1 MSGKSKS
8 QKAKQQARRRA
19 EAAAAKREEEP
30 TDAEEP
36 APRKKSSWLP
46 ELPEDVPTPK
56 AVERGA
62 ALVAQGLAKDYGDG
76 RGLAGVDLVVQPREV
91 VMLVGPNGAGKSTF
105 LGCCSGLVEPTDGH
119 AWSGGHLAGTIE
131 ARGATS
137 YIPDSPVLYEDLS
150 VWEHLEYLARL
161 HDTQDWADYA
171 EDLLEMFSL
180 DDRADELP
188 TKFSRGLKQK
198 TALMVGLIRPFSVL
212 LIDEPFAGLDVPG
225 QETLVEVVGDLAEQG
240 AAVICSTHQLELL
253 PVATRLVG
261 LQDGVLAY
269 DGKPSEQQIREL
281 VGG

>member
-1 MSGKSKS
+1 VSGKSKS
-8 QKAKQQARRRA
+8 QRSKEQARQRA
-19 EAAAAKREEEP
+19 DAAAAKRGEP
-30 TDAEEP
+30 ADDAEP
-36 APRKKSSWLP
+36 KPKKKSSWLP
-46 ELPEDVPTPK
+46 ELPEDVPTPR

-62 ALVAQGLAKDYGDG
+62 ALVAEGLAKDYGDG
-76 RGLAGVDLVVQPREV
+76 RGLQGVDLVVQPGEV

-105 LGCCSGLVEPTDGH
+105 LGCCSGLVEPSDGSS
-119 AWSGGHLAGTIE
+119 WSGGHLAGTIE
-131 ARGATS
+131 SRSATS

-150 VWEHLEYLARL
+150 VWEHLEYIARL
-161 HDTQDWADYA
+161 HETQEWADYA
-171 EDLLEMFSL
+171 EDLLEMFNL
-180 DDRADELP
+180 DHRADELP
-188 TKFSRGLKQK
+188 TKFSRGLKPK

-225 QETLVEVVGDLAEQG
+225 QETLVEIVGDLADQG

-261 LQDGVLAY
+261 LQDGLLAF

>member
-8 QKAKQQARRRA
+8 QRSKDQARQRA
-19 EAAAAKREEEP
+19 DAAAAKRGDDAVEETP
-30 TDAEEP
+30 P
-36 APRKKSSWLP
+36 PKKSSWLP
-46 ELPEDVPTPK
+46 DMPEDRPTPR
-56 AVERGA
+56 AVEKGA
-62 ALVAQGLAKDYGDG
+62 VLVAEELAKDYGDG
-76 RGLAGVDLVVQPREV
+76 RGLQGLDLVVQPGEV

-105 LGCCSGLVEPTDGH
+105 LGCCSGLVEPTDGA
-119 AWSGGHLAGTIE
+119 AWLGGHLAGSIE

-161 HDTQDWADYA
+161 HATQDWVDYA
-171 EDLLEMFSL
+171 EDLLDMFNL
-180 DDRADELP
+180 AHRADELP

-198 TALMVGLIRPFSVL
+198 TALIVGLIRPFSVL

-225 QETLVEVVGDLAEQG
+225 QETLVEVIGDLAEQG
-240 AAVICSTHQLELL
+240 ASIICSTHQLDLL
-253 PVATRLVG
+253 AVATRLVG
-261 LQDGVLAY
+261 LQDGLLAF